1 MIWSILIAGIPE
13 RYHVVHPLLLS
24 LLEHQA
30 VARMPDVELLYLLD
44 NRRRSV
50 GAKRNA
56 LLGAATGEYV
66 SFVDDDDQV
75 ANDYVQKIYREI
87 CKTRKLAVPGDCPT
101 CGGTGCKTCGGGHP
115 GCQHNCPGCNGT
127 GDTPGPFR
135 ADVICFGQRCT
146 LQPAGAIHECT
157 YSLAHWKDRAPEAR
171 RQLAPSDKPNTL
183 NWSGPPAHTM
193 CWRRAVLEGLQ
204 FQEKQFGEDVEFVD
218 LACARAKTEVQI
230 PGPFLYHYQFDE
242 QRSATR

>member
-13 RYHVVHPLLLS
+13 RYHLVQPLLLS
-24 LLEHQA
+24 ILEHQS

-56 LLGAATGEYV
+56 LLGAATGEYI
-66 SFVDDDDQV
+66 SYIDDDDSV
-75 ANDYVQKIYREI
+75 SNDYVQKIYREI
-87 CKTRKLAVPGDCPT
+87 CKTRKTAEP
-101 CGGTGCKTCGGGHP
+101 
-115 GCQHNCPGCNGT
+115 
-127 GDTPGPFR
+127 
-135 ADVICFGQRCT
+135 ADVICFPQRCT
-146 LQPAGAIHECT
+146 LQPAGVIHECT

-171 RQLAPSDKPNTL
+171 RQLAPAYYDRGKDPSGKQDFTVIPNTL

-193 CWRRAVLEGLQ
+193 VWRRAILEGLR
-204 FQEKQFGEDVEFVD
+204 FPEKQFGEDVEFVD
-218 LACARAKTEVQI
+218 QACERAKHEIQI
-230 PGPFLYHYQFDE
+230 PGPFLYHYRFDE